1 MRMGMVF
8 LGAMVLIW
16 GVEVFGADMHHA
28 MAGGASQQPESS
40 FTGTVLD
47 TTNASRYTYVQIKTG
62 EDTMWVAG
70 PVFQVKAGDRVTVQ
84 GAMPVRNFK
93 SKVINR
99 TFELLYMAGSIA
111 PAGNPVAPTA
121 IPPIQRPDGGK
132 TVAEIWSEKD
142 SLAGKT
148 VIIRAKVVKVTPK
161 ILKSNWLHLRD
172 GTGSEGGNDL
182 VVTTKADV
190 SVGDVITVSGT
201 ISANKDFGSGY
212 RYDVILEDATVL
224 AK

>member
-1 MRMGMVF
+1 MRTGFVYI
-8 LGAMVLIW
+8 GALVLILGT
-16 GVEVFGADMHHA
+16 GVLGADMHHA
-28 MAGGASQQPESS
+28 MAGGASKQPESS

-93 SKVINR
+93 SKVLNR

-172 GTGSEGGNDL
+172 GTGAEGGNDL

-201 ISANKDFGSGY
+201 ISVNKDFGSGY

-224 AK
+224 TK